1 MQFNIKLKDEG
12 ADARICTKL
21 LEQPNLT
28 QYIRQLVLADINN
41 RQYTDA
47 LITRVREELL
57 HTGELEL
64 QLEELQ
70 KLQKKYDT
78 MNSKLEALKEELLHG

>member
-70 KLQKKYDT
+70 KKYDT